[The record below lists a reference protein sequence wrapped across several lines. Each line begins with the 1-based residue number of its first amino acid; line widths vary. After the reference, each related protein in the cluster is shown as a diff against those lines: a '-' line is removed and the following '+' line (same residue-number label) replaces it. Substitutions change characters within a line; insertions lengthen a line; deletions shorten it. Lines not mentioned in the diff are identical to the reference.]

1 MEDGGHVAGG
11 GEVAAAGRF
20 LEVAEGVLAGFG
32 GELEE
37 VGSEG
42 GPGGFVGEAGDVVVD
57 GFEIGDAFG
66 SDEVF
71 GGDVEAVGV
80 ALDGAVQPGGGVV
93 EFAQGR
99 GR

>member
-1 MEDGGHVAGG
+1 MSPAV
-11 GEVAAAGRF
+11 VRSRPRAASWRWRRGCWPVSA
-20 LEVAEGVLAGFG
+20 
-32 GELEE
+32 
-37 VGSEG
+37 
-42 GPGGFVGEAGDVVVD
+42 VGEAGDVVVD

-71 GGDVEAVGV
+71 GGGVEAVGV

>member
-1 MEDGGHVAGG
+1 MSPAV
-11 GEVAAAGRF
+11 VRSRPRAASWRWRRGCGPVSA
-20 LEVAEGVLAGFG
+20 

-71 GGDVEAVGV
+71 GGGVEAVGV

-93 EFAQGR
+93 ELAQGR

>member
-1 MEDGGHVAGG
+1 MSPAV
-11 GEVAAAGRF
+11 VRSRPRAASWRWRRGCWP
-20 LEVAEGVLAGFG
+20 VSAESWRRWARRWARR
-32 GELEE
+32 
-37 VGSEG
+37 
-42 GPGGFVGEAGDVVVD
+42 FVGEAGDVVVD

-71 GGDVEAVGV
+71 GGGVEAVGV